1 MNTYKSYKHV
11 IDHLPIILNIVE
23 CKNELEPVMICMQQ
37 ILVWAAVITYIN
49 FIYVMQFGSFTLRFY
64 KGDNDVYIIYLHK
77 LKKLHRHVYMHV
89 VAYTKFGVF

>member
-49 FIYVMQFGSFTLRFY
+49 FIYVM
-64 KGDNDVYIIYLHK
+64 
-77 LKKLHRHVYMHV
+77 
-89 VAYTKFGVF
+89 